1 MNANEII
8 RPEEV
13 MAALNG
19 GFEVLHIEKN
29 LENRYGLFCKQLTKE
44 IYEKIEKI
52 IENAN
57 DNDIFVKTVIELSE
71 EDQKPSEEPVA

>member
-1 MNANEII
+1 MNVNELI

-19 GFEVLHIEKN
+19 GFEVLVIKKN
-29 LENRYGLFCKQLTKE
+29 LESRFGISCTQLTKE

-52 IENAN
+52 IEEAD
-57 DNDIFVKTVIELSE
+57 DNYIFIKTVMETEKDQNTAE
-71 EDQKPSEEPVA
+71 E